1 MKSKIESRDHEPEIK
16 ILMILLKIINVFQ
29 SRRLVSGE
37 TRAGWI
43 ENRQMNRLTEDS
55 RLFTRQQIYLELF
68 SCSYR
73 RESAPLRASSCSQ
86 TTRLLFS
93 SRKNKQTIF
102 IHREANRCRHG
113 LSKNCNEILSHIYR
127 GAKCCEPARDSHEK
141 RDERAKWLNMRWV
154 RKLHSFFK
162 NVAVGSGRKAAGNRR
177 RSARKERKI
186 GDDDMK
192 TWECWSLWLF
202 LVSLTFQ
209 TFFLYI

>member
-1 MKSKIESRDHEPEIK
+1 
-16 ILMILLKIINVFQ
+16 
-29 SRRLVSGE
+29 
-37 TRAGWI
+37 
-43 ENRQMNRLTEDS
+43 MNREQADESPYWRLSTVYTSTNLPWTIFLLISPRKCPTES
-55 RLFTRQQIYLELF
+55 IIMQPNNSSTFFF
-68 SCSYR
+68 S
-73 RESAPLRASSCSQ
+73 
-86 TTRLLFS
+86 
-93 SRKNKQTIF
+93 KNKQTIF